1 MDKLHFDDLTKITCP
16 PGMLDD
22 DTFQRLRTWP
32 HGIEYWNGV
41 EWRPAD
47 PTCFP
52 YPVKLHCTQVYRAR
66 PAPLTPDV
74 VPWHLLDD
82 RLKVACRYESGLVLA
97 AEVVDLNTT
106 LLGHC
111 MRIDLL
117 KGYQPGTVHWR
128 DSLQKRPEGV

>member
-16 PGMLDD
+16 PGFLDD
-22 DTFQRLRTWP
+22 DTLQRLEAWP
-32 HGIEYWNGV
+32 HGREFWGTGGWIESDGL
-41 EWRPAD
+41 
-47 PTCFP
+47 FSGSP
-52 YPVKLHCTQVYRAR
+52 YVNRAR